1 MPPLHRT
8 VNQVHDGWTLR
19 GTSGPLPA
27 NILGQV
33 IPATIPG
40 STHTDLLDAGLIPDP
55 YLDLNEQELGWAHR
69 ASWRYETCVAIEAPA
84 DDERVDLV
92 FHGLDTVATVQL
104 DGVALGRTR
113 NMHRSYRFDLRA
125 PLSRPGIG
133 ADGAHHLSVDLRSA
147 LEYAEEMEH
156 EIGAR
161 VHTNAHPFNMVRKM
175 ACSFGWDW
183 GPDLQTA
190 GIWKPV
196 ELERWR
202 VARLAEV
209 RPIIT
214 ADGRS
219 GRVEVHVTVERSGL
233 GLDHDSSLTLSASVA
248 GANAEVTVGPGET
261 SAVVVVDAPEVDLW
275 WPLGHGEQPLYDL
288 TVRLAIDESP
298 LDTYQRRIG
307 FRTVELDTSPD
318 EYGTAFTFRI
328 NGRPIMVKGANW
340 IPDDHLLT
348 RVTRAQYE
356 RSIGKATAAGMN
368 LLRVWGGGIY
378 ETEDFYEVC
387 DTAGL
392 LVWQDFLFACAAY
405 PEEEPIRAEV
415 EAEARENVVRLMPH
429 PSLVLWNGNNEN
441 IWGYG
446 IWGWADKLAGATW
459 GLSYYRTILPGIVR
473 SLDPT
478 RPYSEGSPISPG
490 FTHEEKDPNDP
501 DHGSMHIWDV
511 WNKVDYSVYRDYIPR
526 FCSEFGFQGPATW
539 STLTRAVHD
548 EPLTPSSPAF
558 EAHQKADG
566 GSGKLARGYA
576 PHLPE
581 PTTFED
587 WHWTTQL
594 NQARA
599 VKFGIEHLRSHWP
612 RCAGTVVWQLND
624 CWPVTSW
631 AAVDGDDRR
640 KPLWYALRQ
649 AYAPRVLTIQPR
661 GGVQALVIG
670 NDTDQAWTG
679 IVSMRRIDLAGVQ
692 LASAQLVF
700 AVPARETA
708 TIEIP
713 AAVQTPGLV
722 SCELIVAQAD
732 DVRALHFFAEDKDV
746 AYDAAPFT
754 AAVERI
760 DGGYRVHVA
769 ATGVV
774 RDLALLPD
782 RIAPD
787 AEVDEALVSLL
798 PGDTRVFTVRT
809 AAELDAA
816 ELTGP
821 LVLRSVNQLVVG

>member
-1 MPPLHRT
+1 VPSLHRT
-8 VNQVHDGWTLR
+8 VTQVHDGWTLR
-19 GTSGPLPA
+19 GVGGPLPE
-27 NILGQV
+27 NVVGQV
-33 IPATIPG
+33 IPATVPG
-40 STHTDLLDAGLIPDP
+40 STHPDLLAAGLIPDP
-55 YLDLNEQELGWAHR
+55 YLDLNEDALVWAHR
-69 ASWRYETCVAIEAPA
+69 ASWRYETAVATVPPA

-92 FHGLDTVATVQL
+92 FHGLDTVATVRM
-104 DGVALGRTR
+104 DGALLGLTK

-125 PLSRPGIG
+125 VLARPGID
-133 ADGAHHLSVDLRSA
+133 ADGAHHLTVDFRSA
-147 LEYAEEMEH
+147 LEYAEEVED
-156 EIGAR
+156 ELGERA
-161 VHTNAHPFNMVRKM
+161 HTNQHPFNMVRKM

-196 ELERWR
+196 ELQRWR
-202 VARLAEV
+202 VARLATV
-209 RPIIT
+209 RPLVTTDGT
-214 ADGRS
+214 AGRL
-219 GRVEVHVTVERSGL
+219 EAHVAIERSGL
-233 GLDHDSSLTLSASVA
+233 GLDDGAPLTVTASVA
-248 GANAEVTVGPGET
+248 GVRAEVSVGPRET
-261 SAVVVVDAPEVDLW
+261 SAVVVVEVPEVDLW

-288 TVRLAIDESP
+288 TVSLATGDAA

-318 EYGTAFTFRI
+318 EIGTSFTFRV
-328 NGRPIMVKGANW
+328 NGRPIFVKGANW

-356 RSIGKATAAGMN
+356 RSIGKATSAGMN

-387 DTAGL
+387 DAAGVM
-392 LVWQDFLFACAAY
+392 VWQDFLFACAAY
-405 PEEEPIRAEV
+405 PEEDPIRSEV

-441 IWGYG
+441 IWGYV
-446 IWGWADKLAGATW
+446 IWGWAEKLDGATW
-459 GLSYYRTILPGIVR
+459 GLSYYRKILPDIVR

-478 RPYSEGSPISPG
+478 RPYAEGSPISPG
-490 FTHEEKDPNDP
+490 YTQGEKDPNDP

-539 STLTRAVHD
+539 STLTRAVRD
-548 EPLTPSSPAF
+548 EPLTSTSPAF
-558 EAHQKADG
+558 LAHQKAPG
-566 GSGKLARGYA
+566 GNGKLARGYA

-599 VKFGIEHLRSHWP
+599 VKFGIEHMRSHWP

-661 GGVQALVIG
+661 GEVQALVIG
-670 NDTDQAWTG
+670 NDTDRQWTG
-679 IVSMRRIDLAGVQ
+679 TVSLRRIDLDGTE
-692 LASAQLVF
+692 LASAELAL
-700 AVPARETA
+700 AVPPRVAA
-708 TIEIP
+708 TLEIP
-713 AAVQTPGLV
+713 AAIQTPGLV
-722 SCELIVAQAD
+722 NRELIVAQAD

-746 AYDAAPFT
+746 AYDAAPYT
-754 AAVERI
+754 ATVERI

-769 ATGVV
+769 ANGVV
-774 RDLALLPD
+774 RDLTLLPE

-787 AEVDEALVSLL
+787 AEVDETLVSLL
-798 PGDTRVFTVRT
+798 PGERGVFTVRT
-809 AAELDAA
+809 TAELDAA
-816 ELTGP
+816 ELTSP
-821 LVLRSVNQLVVG
+821 LVLRSVNQLVG